1 MEGLAFIQI
10 HVSAQDSTQDLLV
23 KHVSSILTKF
33 LTYSCCNVDVT
44 VQLSVF
50 QIVTMEH
57 AQALNSALVM
67 QDTQEIV
74 VDWVSIILVRIR
86 S

>member
-10 HVSAQDSTQDLLV
+10 HASAQDSTQDLLV
-23 KHVSSILTKF
+23 KHVSSIILTKF
-33 LTYSCCNVDVT
+33 LIYSYCNVDVT

-74 VDWVSIILVRIR
+74 VDWVSILVRIR
-86 S
+86 N